1 MWWAAAKKDRAPIWQ
16 ANICSEK
23 RAHIFFLSRKTT
35 HPYQLKR
42 VCPLQLYSP
51 RTPCNFVFFLV
62 LARLGN
68 FALRQGACANAA
80 GQSFDHFVSFLRP
93 SSSFSCHFC
102 HKVESFRFLYV
113 SCEKQCCGTKRGNFL
128 VMGFSV
134 LQPVVEREVSMWFPT
149 VKQYWQTLKLK

>member
-1 MWWAAAKKDRAPIWQ
+1 M
-16 ANICSEK
+16 K
-23 RAHIFFLSRKTT
+23 REPTFFFLSRKTT

-51 RTPCNFVFFLV
+51 RTPCNFIFFLV

-68 FALRQGACANAA
+68 FALRQGACTNAA
-80 GQSFDHFVSFLRP
+80 GQSFDYFVSFLRP

-134 LQPVVEREVSMWFPT
+134 LQPVVEREVSM
-149 VKQYWQTLKLK
+149 